1 MAEQIC
7 RKGHPSRWV
16 SISHFKSITLS
27 LIVQTYLITW
37 GTTKYTLRE
46 VISSLHYLTFF
57 AITIPEQ
64 KKTTGQTYPSKLVHI
79 PQNVCWHFEEGF
91 STKPP
96 SLICMH
102 QPQHSIWP
110 WCRCVRYYLH
120 HQCGLHYKWLQQ
132 NQWIAWGD
140 YTCRCLYQSGQIS
153 RVEHVGTNTHHQLST
168 WPLLHQ
174 NISLHDIFLKLSYP
188 ALWKS

>member
-1 MAEQIC
+1 MSLNFPL
-7 RKGHPSRWV
+7 KKHHSFLDSRDLSHHMGDYKV
-16 SISHFKSITLS
+16 HIEGSHFFLALS
-27 LIVQTYLITW
+27 DFLC
-37 GTTKYTLRE
+37 
-46 VISSLHYLTFF
+46 HYNSWAT
-57 AITIPEQ
+57 
-64 KKTTGQTYPSKLVHI
+64 KTTGQTYPSKLVHI

-120 HQCGLHYKWLQQ
+120 HQCGLRYKWLQQ
-132 NQWIAWGD
+132 NQWIAWCD
-140 YTCRCLYQSGQIS
+140 YPCRCLYQSGQIS
-153 RVEHVGTNTHHQLST
+153 RVEHVGTNTHHHLST